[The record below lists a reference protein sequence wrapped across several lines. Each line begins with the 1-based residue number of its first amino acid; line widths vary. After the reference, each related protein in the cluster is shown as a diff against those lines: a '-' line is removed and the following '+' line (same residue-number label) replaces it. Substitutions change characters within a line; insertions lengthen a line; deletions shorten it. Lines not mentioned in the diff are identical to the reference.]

1 MPKQL
6 ADIYNT
12 LTLAA
17 QQEVYDFMMYLLQKQ
32 QNEQETLQTDERK
45 QKRLA
50 ALTESVGSMKKTWEN
65 VDALDYQKSLREE
78 RVID

>member
-1 MPKQL
+1 MPKPL

-17 QQEVYDFMMYLLQKQ
+17 PQEVYDFMMYLLQKQ

-50 ALTESVGSMKKTWEN
+50 TLTESVGSMKKTWEN